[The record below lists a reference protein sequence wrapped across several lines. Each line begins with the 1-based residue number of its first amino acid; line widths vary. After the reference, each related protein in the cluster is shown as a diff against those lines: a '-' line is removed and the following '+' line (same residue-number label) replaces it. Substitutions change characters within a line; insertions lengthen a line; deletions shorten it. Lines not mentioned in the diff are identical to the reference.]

1 MKYSHDVCFL
11 NHALQ
16 LRNEYAMWSASA
28 LLRHRLT
35 PRKRKFLT
43 ATCLVS
49 NNAEE
54 LTPIIDYAYERLTFG
69 SPDIPFAAP
78 QEEAKWWTERATL
91 DERKAFLV
99 ACFGSLE
106 PKLQHDFVDF
116 VHRERAQ

>member
-1 MKYSHDVCFL
+1 MKYSHDICFL

-16 LRNEYAMWSASA
+16 LRNEYALWASSA

-54 LTPIIDYAYERLTFG
+54 LTPVIDYAYDRLNFG
-69 SPDIPFAAP
+69 SPDVPFAAP
-78 QEEAKWWTERATL
+78 KEEAKWWTERATL

-99 ACFGSLE
+99 ACFGSMGR
-106 PKLQHDFVDF
+106 KLQHDFIEYAKAV
-116 VHRERAQ
+116 VQL

>member
-1 MKYSHDVCFL
+1 MKYSHDICFL

-16 LRNEYAMWSASA
+16 LRNEYALWTASA

-43 ATCLVS
+43 ATCLAS

-69 SPDIPFAAP
+69 SPDVPFASP

-91 DERKAFLV
+91 EERKAFLV
-99 ACFGSLE
+99 ACFGSMGR
-106 PKLQHDFVDF
+106 KLQYDFIEYAKAV
-116 VHRERAQ
+116 VQL

>member
-1 MKYSHDVCFL
+1 MKYSHDISFL

-16 LRNEYAMWSASA
+16 LRNEYALWAASA

-54 LTPIIDYAYERLTFG
+54 LTPVIDYAYDRLNFG
-69 SPDIPFAAP
+69 SPDVPFAAP

-91 DERKAFLV
+91 EERKAFLV
-99 ACFGSLE
+99 ACFGSMGR
-106 PKLQHDFVDF
+106 KLQYDFIEYAKAV
-116 VHRERAQ
+116 VQL

>member
-1 MKYSHDVCFL
+1 MNYPHDVSFL

-16 LRNEYAMWSASA
+16 LRNEYAMWAASA
-28 LLRHRLT
+28 LLRQRLT

-54 LTPIIDYAYERLTFG
+54 LTPVIDFAYAKLTFG
-69 SPDIPFAAP
+69 GPEAPYGSP
-78 QEEAKWWTERATL
+78 QEEAKWWTEHATL

-99 ACFGSLE
+99 ACYGSLA
-106 PKLQHDFVDF
+106 PKLQSDFIEF
-116 VHRERAQ
+116 ACGEFQS